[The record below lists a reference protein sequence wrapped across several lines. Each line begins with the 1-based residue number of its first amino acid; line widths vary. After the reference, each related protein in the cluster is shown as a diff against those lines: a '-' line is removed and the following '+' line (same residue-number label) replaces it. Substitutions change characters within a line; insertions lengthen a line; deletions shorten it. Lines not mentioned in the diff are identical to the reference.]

1 MASAQ
6 LEKSERSKKAL
17 LDAAREL
24 VIENGYER
32 TTIRAICQKAGFSIG
47 AFYHHFSNK
56 DILLNESFIYFD
68 DTLDS
73 EAFQRYDAMNA
84 VDAVTAV
91 LVDQTAFTEQIGAQ
105 LMREYYRALLK
116 EKGTGAIDT
125 GRLYYKTVRRY
136 VEKAQQEALL
146 TDKIDPDDITDF
158 LIRNVRGGLIDW
170 CLHGGN
176 YNVTER
182 TKAELDLLIEP
193 FLR

>member
-1 MASAQ
+1 MVSAQ
-6 LEKSERSKKAL
+6 LGKSEKSKKAL

-24 VIENGYER
+24 VIENGYEK

-56 DILLNESFIYFD
+56 DALLNESFIYFD
-68 DTLDS
+68 DTLDI
-73 EAFQRYDAMNA
+73 EAFRRYDAMNA

-91 LVDQTAFTEQIGAQ
+91 LVDQTAFTEDIGVH

-116 EKGTGAIDT
+116 EKGIGAIDT
-125 GRLYYKTVRRY
+125 GRLYYKTVRKY

-146 TDKIDPDDITDF
+146 TNTTDPDRIADL
-158 LIRNVRGGLIDW
+158 LIRHVRGGLIDW
-170 CLHGGN
+170 CLHDGN

-182 TKAELDLLIEP
+182 TKAELKLVLAA